1 MIETDFVTSQL
12 IYKIQNLR
20 YLKQFN
26 NHLHYLILQTKFK
39 FMLPIKKKVFFIT
52 FTRKTFNFV
61 WGTILSME

>member
-20 YLKQFN
+20 YLKLFN

-39 FMLPIKKKVFFIT
+39 FILPIKIKYF
-52 FTRKTFNFV
+52 
-61 WGTILSME
+61 LLLL